1 MNCLTMLRAD
11 AINISEEEIMIVFFN
26 TFISYLIIVLVSF
39 GLIVLAVILGKK
51 LRDNKDEKDALK
63 AEDSANIDNSGE

>member
-1 MNCLTMLRAD
+1 
-11 AINISEEEIMIVFFN
+11 MIVFFN